1 MVGTLTPAMGLKRK
15 ALALPPGP
23 ALYLAL
29 HCDHPAAPP
38 SRHLLVEADVVF
50 IGRGPS
56 RSNAR
61 LAEGGLRQ
69 LSLYVADD
77 WMSSR
82 HATLRRSGERWIVED
97 TGSRNGTLLNGQ
109 ACSRAVLKDGD
120 LLELGH
126 SILLFRESVPRTS
139 DDVPDL
145 DASRLHP
152 PAPGLAT
159 MVPALSAE
167 VARLGT
173 VARSVVSVV
182 IHGET
187 GSGKELAARAIHL
200 LSGRS
205 GSFVAV
211 NCGGIAKTLVET
223 ELFGYRKGA
232 FSGADEDRPGLM
244 RSADKGTLFL
254 DEIADL
260 PAAAQAALLRALQEH
275 EVLPVGA
282 TRPVKIDVRV
292 LAATHFDL
300 PKLVAEG
307 QFRADLFARISG
319 FTVRLPPLRERRED
333 LGILAGDILRRLAP
347 DLLDR
352 VSLTTDAARVL
363 FRHGWPLNIREL
375 EKCLATA
382 LVLAAGEPIDLP
394 HLPDWA
400 RGGAPGHRQLL
411 APVAGP
417 DLTGREVS
425 ADDQRQ
431 RDELV
436 ALLKEHRGNISSIA
450 RAMGK
455 ARMQVQRWL
464 KRFGIDP
471 QTYRP

>member
-1 MVGTLTPAMGLKRK
+1 MAGTLTPAMGLKRK
-15 ALALPPGP
+15 VVSLPPGP
-23 ALYLAL
+23 VLYLAL
-29 HCDHPAAPP
+29 HCDHPATAS
-38 SRHLLVEADVVF
+38 SRHLLADVDAVS

-56 RSNAR
+56 RSNSR
-61 LAEGGLRQ
+61 IAEGGVRQ
-69 LSLYVADD
+69 LVLYVADD
-77 WMSSR
+77 WMSGR
-82 HATLRRSGERWIVED
+82 HARLRRSGERWIVED
-97 TGSRNGTLLNGQ
+97 AGSRNGTLLNGQ
-109 ACSRAVLKDGD
+109 PCSRAVLKDGD
-120 LLELGH
+120 VLELGH
-126 SILLFRESVPRTS
+126 TLFLFRESVPRSS
-139 DDVPDL
+139 DDVPDF
-145 DASRLHP
+145 DAARLQP

-159 MVPALSAE
+159 LAPALAAE

-173 VARSVVSVV
+173 IARSLVSVV

-223 ELFGYRKGA
+223 EMFGYRKGA

-244 RSADKGTLFL
+244 RSAEKGTLFL

-260 PAAAQAALLRALQEH
+260 PAAAQAALLRALQEN

-282 TRPVKIDVRV
+282 TRPVKIDVRL

-300 PKLVAEG
+300 QRQVAES

-319 FTVRLPPLRERRED
+319 FNVRLPPLRERRED
-333 LGILAGDILRRLAP
+333 LGILIGDLFRRLAP
-347 DLLDR
+347 ELLDR
-352 VSLTTDAARVL
+352 VSLTTDAARAL
-363 FRHGWPLNIREL
+363 FRHSWPLNVREL
-375 EKCLATA
+375 EKCLTTA
-382 LVLAAGEPIDLP
+382 LVLAAGEPIDVA
-394 HLPDWA
+394 HLPEWA
-400 RGGAPGHRQLL
+400 R
-411 APVAGP
+411 PVAGTQAAAPPAEAVP
-417 DLTGREVS
+417 DLRAIS
-425 ADDQRQ
+425 AEDQRQ

-464 KRFGIDP
+464 KRFGLDP
-471 QTYRP
+471 QSFRS